1 MSFDKEALF
10 KLLPAFNRMRDQK
23 TGNSL
28 LPAGSS
34 ENASIDGPL
43 KALLGLISE
52 QIAVLEENLDQLYDD
67 QFIETC
73 AEWVVPYIGELVGTR
88 GLIDF
93 PDAPFSQRAQVA
105 NTIAYRRRKGTASII
120 EELARDV
127 TGWTANVVEYFQLLA
142 TTQYLNHLRPGNIS
156 VSSLHN
162 WEALEYINTPFDQ
175 LTRTADVRNI
185 PLKQGKYNIPNIGI
199 FLWRIDD
206 YSVTHA
212 PAHKVDA
219 LRYKFDVLG
228 KDLQLYNHSAPE
240 QEITHLADPLNVPFP
255 LNRLITRYYKD
266 QYYGVDKS
274 IFIYGIEDISICNL
288 SDATDGTGNW
298 VNMPGEKVAVDPV
311 LGRIA
316 FPAAMAPAGN
326 VYVNYFYG
334 SVYAIGGG
342 EYTREAGF
350 LEGDFAIIRV
360 PDEQPTIQAA
370 LNELETT
377 GGIIEITN
385 NGYYIETP
393 VVQVAAGKKIEI
405 RAAEKQRPVLVL
417 AADMEMTGG
426 ENASLSINGL
436 LISGGCL
443 RVPQTTGAG
452 GSNQLATLAIT
463 HCTLVPGDTLPVG
476 TVPAQMA
483 QPRLII
489 EADGVNIIIERSV
502 TGPIRSADT
511 AKIQISDSIV
521 DAGDRSE
528 IAYSGIN
535 GPVSYGAEL
544 STGNV
549 TIIGNVFTRI
559 MRLAAN
565 TIFFAKQNTVYGSE
579 FAVAAERLQ
588 EGCVRFSYIPAP
600 SRVPRKFQCHPD
612 SNDDAML
619 VTPVFNSLKYSD
631 ADYCQLNNR
640 CAEAI
645 TKGADNE
652 AEMGV
657 FRNCYQPQRVQN
669 LQIRLDEYLRFGLE
683 AGIFYAS

>member
-23 TGNSL
+23 IGNSL
-28 LPAGSS
+28 LPAGSP
-34 ENASIDGPL
+34 EGASIDGPL

-88 GLIDF
+88 SLIDF
-93 PDAPFSQRAQVA
+93 PEAPFSQRAQVA
-105 NTIAYRRRKGTASII
+105 NTIGYRRRKGTASII

-142 TTQYLNHLRPGNIS
+142 TTQYLNHLRPGNLS
-156 VSSLHN
+156 VSPLRN
-162 WEALEYINTPFDQ
+162 WEQLEYIHTPFDK
-175 LTRTADVRNI
+175 LTRTADTRNI
-185 PLKQGKYNIPNIGI
+185 SLKQGKYNIPNIGI

-212 PAHKVDA
+212 PAYKVDN
-219 LRYKFDVLG
+219 LRYKFDALG
-228 KDLQLYNHSAPE
+228 KDVQLYNHSAPE
-240 QEITHLADPLNVPFP
+240 KEITHLADSLNVPAP
-255 LNRLITRYYKD
+255 LNRLITHYYRD

-274 IFIYGIEDISICNL
+274 IFVFGVNDVSICNL

-298 VNMPGEKVAVDPV
+298 VNMPDGKVAVDPV

-316 FPAAMAPAGN
+316 FPAALAPAEK

-334 SVYAIGGG
+334 SGYTIGGG
-342 EYTREAGF
+342 EYTREADF
-350 LEGDFAIIRV
+350 LKGDFTTIKV
-360 PDEQPTIQAA
+360 PADQPTIQAA
-370 LNELETT
+370 LNELAAI

-385 NGYYIETP
+385 NEYYIETP
-393 VVQVAAGKKIEI
+393 VVQIAAGKKIEI

-417 AADMEMTGG
+417 DADMEIAGG

-436 LISGGCL
+436 LVSGGCL
-443 RVPQTTGAG
+443 RAPVTNGDGAL
-452 GSNQLATLAIT
+452 NQLATLFLS

-489 EADGVNIIIERSV
+489 EADGVNVMIERSV

-535 GPVSYGAEL
+535 GPLSYGAEL

-559 MRLAAN
+559 MRLAVN
-565 TIFFAKQNTVYGSE
+565 TIFFAKQNEAYNNE
-579 FAVAAERLQ
+579 FVVAAERLQ
-588 EGCVRFSYIPAP
+588 EGCVRFSYVPIP

-612 SNDDAML
+612 SNDDAVL
-619 VTPVFNSLKYSD
+619 VTPIFNSLKYGD
-631 ADYCQLNNR
+631 PDYCQLNNR
-640 CAEAI
+640 SAEVI

-652 AEMGV
+652 AEIGV
-657 FRNCYQPQRVQN
+657 FRNLYQPQRVQN
-669 LQIRLDEYLRFGLE
+669 LQIRLNEYLRFGLE